1 MYDAR
6 SVNSQTE
13 GGTIVNGR
21 SVKRANGYVLGLVL
35 TLALMRGGVAAHIAR
50 ADGSTG
56 GIVQTER
63 SAWVGV
69 YSDEQATRGA
79 TAYRESCA
87 RCHLDNLKGSDMAPA
102 LLGDVFI
109 NQWDSKTVRAF
120 YGRIFSTMP
129 ADDPGNLDEKAV
141 LDIVAYILQANGYP
155 PGSTAIESAEQAQ
168 WIKITRNK

>member
-1 MYDAR
+1 
-6 SVNSQTE
+6 
-13 GGTIVNGR
+13 
-21 SVKRANGYVLGLVL
+21 
-35 TLALMRGGVAAHIAR
+35 MRGGVAAHLAP
-50 ADGSTG
+50 DGSAG
-56 GIVQTER
+56 GIVQTEK

-69 YSDEQATRGA
+69 YSDEQAKRGA

-87 RCHLDNLKGSDMAPA
+87 RCHLENLKGSDMAPA